1 MSQEQISVKQAWLFS
16 IIYSIIVILI
26 CCIFYKNF
34 FSQDDAAFEMLGF
47 FRQIG
52 RIWIQG
58 ELPLIVDSMYLGGNE
73 VIDLTRGIFLPQN
86 ILISIITTQFN
97 FIQLAGNILAFIN
110 LLLVSLSALSIAK
123 SLKFGKAYSYAF
135 ASIVAIQPVFL
146 YFYLGEWWNA
156 GNGQAWAMV
165 SIATFL
171 LLIKDYSR
179 KNILLNFISVIFLLS
194 AGWPHGLIGYVFF
207 VVVTLIYE
215 FNKIKNLKNFFCVC
229 APTILAFIFSSLIY
243 SEIIY
248 SNDLINR
255 VHGYYSRNR
264 NYTPSLSM
272 LLLGFIPSWYESLN
286 FSGLKFV
293 TLSLGFSTCFLPV
306 IFFYRNIKVLWKKD
320 SNLKWFIT
328 LIIVFFMMT
337 QMPSQFGPLRWPF
350 RFIPFLSLF
359 ICMFVFYVLKHAP
372 TLNPHG
378 IAVNKKVSIIIYT
391 VVVSFLIFII
401 DYIGL
406 DLLWPIAASLL
417 MLYIIDKNVFNL
429 TKSIIIKFNKNFFI
443 LIVFC
448 GCLSFLN
455 IICIHPFYF
464 ILQIFSLWLILL
476 SPYIVE
482 QKNSILFISVNIFIL
497 LIMLMGM
504 PLLGGTSGY
513 DTNISYKSNHIQR
526 SQNVNLQGFV
536 LSLTKNFLVPEV
548 KRLSELSSSQF
559 GLYDIKS
566 INGYT
571 PVGNKKMEGIFPAY
585 QRVHGSFG
593 VSPTLKN
600 ILTKSDSLKECQA
613 IIMRIS
619 TIIVKSSDYE
629 KFKEQFKQC
638 GYTQVDV
645 ADKRKNLYVSLPL
658 TKTKGWENNIPYA
671 FPAIDGLEVVEHK
684 NNSDLVNIPAHNEK
698 ITLIFPRLWWKGYS
712 AEINGLPLS
721 VTPDGSGMLVSVE
734 VPPSAHGV
742 LRLSYFPVT
751 WRYLWFLPLL
761 TLAGLMVLLFC
772 CKGNKNK

>member
-1 MSQEQISVKQAWLFS
+1 MSQEQISAKQAWLFS
-16 IIYSIIVILI
+16 ILYSIIVIFI
-26 CCIFYKNF
+26 CCVFNKNF
-34 FSQDDAAFEMLGF
+34 FFQDDAVFEMLGF

-52 RIWIQG
+52 LKWIQG
-58 ELPLIVDSMYLGGNE
+58 ELPLIVDSMYFGGNE
-73 VIDLTRGIFLPQN
+73 VIDLSRGIFLPQN
-86 ILISIITTQFN
+86 ILTTIIVGKFN
-97 FIQLAGNILAFIN
+97 YILLAGIILAFIN
-110 LLLVSLSALSIAK
+110 LTLVSISSLSIANT
-123 SLKFGKAYSYAF
+123 LKFGKPYSYAF
-135 ASIVAIQPVFL
+135 ASLTVIQPVFL

-171 LLIKDYSR
+171 LLINNYSK
-179 KNILLNFISVIFLLS
+179 KNIVLNFLSVVFLLS
-194 AGWPHGLIGYVFF
+194 AGWPHGLIGYLLF
-207 VVVTLIYE
+207 VVITMVYD
-215 FNKIKNLKNFFCVC
+215 FKKIQNSKKLFYLC
-229 APTILAFIFSSLIY
+229 APTILAFIFTSVVY

-255 VHGYYSRNR
+255 IHGFYTRNR
-264 NYTPSLSM
+264 NYTPSWSTILF
-272 LLLGFIPSWYESLN
+272 GFLPASYDSLN

-293 TLSLGFSTCFLPV
+293 KLSLGFSTCFLPV
-306 IFFYRNIKVLWKKD
+306 IFFYRDIKSLWQKD
-320 SNLKWFIT
+320 INLKWFLT
-328 LIIVFFMMT
+328 LIIVFFILT

-350 RFIPFLSLF
+350 RFLPFLSLF
-359 ICMFVFYVLKHAP
+359 TCMFVFYILKNAPVKSTNGIYIGKKITIFINIVLC
-372 TLNPHG
+372 
-378 IAVNKKVSIIIYT
+378 I
-391 VVVSFLIFII
+391 FLIFII

-406 DLLWPIAASLL
+406 DLLWPIFASLL
-417 MLYIIDKNVFNL
+417 MLYLVDKNLFNI
-429 TKSIIIKFNKNFFI
+429 TKSFFLNFNKNFYL
-443 LIVFC
+443 LIIFC
-448 GCLSFLN
+448 GCLNFFNS
-455 IICIHPFYF
+455 IGIHPFFY
-464 ILQIFSLWLILL
+464 ILQFFSLWLILL
-476 SPYIVE
+476 SPYIIE
-482 QKNSILFISVNIFIL
+482 QKNSILFISINVIIL
-497 LIMLMGM
+497 LIMLMGL
-504 PLLGGTSGY
+504 PTLAENLGYGT
-513 DTNISYKSNHIQR
+513 NLSNRIQR
-526 SQNVNLQGFV
+526 PQNINLQGFV
-536 LSLTKNFLVPEV
+536 LSFPKNVKVPEV
-548 KRLSELSSSQF
+548 KQLSDASSSQF
-559 GLYDIKS
+559 GLFDIKS

-571 PVGNKKMEGIFPAY
+571 PVGNKRMEAVLPANHTA
-585 QRVHGSFG
+585 HGFFN
-593 VSPTLKN
+593 VSLSLKN
-600 ILTKSDSLKECQA
+600 ILTKADKLDDCQA

-658 TKTKGWENNIPYA
+658 TKTKGWEDNIPYA

-761 TLAGLMVLLFC
+761 ALAGLMVLLFC
-772 CKGNKNK
+772 CKGNKHK

>member
-1 MSQEQISVKQAWLFS
+1 MNQEQISVKQAWLFS
-16 IIYSIIVILI
+16 IVYAITVVVICSI
-26 CCIFYKNF
+26 FSKNF
-34 FSQDDAAFEMLGF
+34 FATDDAAFEMLGF

-52 RIWIQG
+52 HIWIQG
-58 ELPLIVDSMYLGGNE
+58 ELPLIVDSMYFGGNE

-86 ILISIITTQFN
+86 IFVTTIVAQFN
-97 FIQLAGNILAFIN
+97 YILLAGYILAFIN
-110 LLLVSLSALSIAK
+110 LTLVSVSSLSIANT
-123 SLKFGKAYSYAF
+123 LKFGKPYSYAF
-135 ASIVAIQPVFL
+135 ASLTVIQPVFL

-171 LLIKDYSR
+171 LLINNYSK
-179 KNILLNFISVIFLLS
+179 KNIVLNFLSVVFLLS
-194 AGWPHGLIGYVFF
+194 AGWPHGLIGYVVFLSI
-207 VVVTLIYE
+207 TIIYY
-215 FNKIKNLKNFFCVC
+215 FKQTKNLKKIFYLC
-229 APTILAFIFSSLIY
+229 APTILAFIFTSLIY
-243 SEIIY
+243 SEITY

-255 VHGYYSRNR
+255 IHGFYTRNR
-264 NYTPSLSM
+264 NYTPSWSTI
-272 LLLGFIPSWYESLN
+272 LLGFIPAFYDSLN

-293 TLSLGFSTCFLPV
+293 SLSLGYSTCFLPV
-306 IFFYRNIKVLWKKD
+306 IIFYRNIKALWQKD
-320 SNLKWFIT
+320 TNLRWFLI
-328 LIIVFFMMT
+328 LIIVFFILT

-350 RFIPFLSLF
+350 RFLPFLSLF
-359 ICMFVFYVLKHAP
+359 ICIFVFYVLKNAP
-372 TLNPHG
+372 VKRANG
-378 IAVNKKVSIIIYT
+378 IYIGRKITIFIYIIL
-391 VVVSFLIFII
+391 SFFLIFII

-406 DLLWPIAASLL
+406 DLLWPIFASLL
-417 MLYIIDKNVFNL
+417 ILYLVDRNLFNL
-429 TKSIIIKFNKNFFI
+429 SNSVFLNFNKNFYL
-443 LIVFC
+443 LIIFC
-448 GCLSFLN
+448 GCLNLFNS
-455 IICIHPFYF
+455 IGIHPFFF
-464 ILQIFSLWLILL
+464 ILQFFSLWLILL

-482 QKNSILFISVNIFIL
+482 QKKSILFISVNVFTL
-497 LIMLMGM
+497 LIMLMGL
-504 PLLGGTSGY
+504 PTLAGNYGY
-513 DTNISYKSNHIQR
+513 DTNLSNRIQR
-526 SQNVNLQGFV
+526 PQNVNLQGFV
-536 LSLTKNFLVPEV
+536 LSLPKNVLVPEV
-548 KRLSELSSSQF
+548 KQLSEASSSQF
-559 GLYDIKS
+559 GLFDIKS

-571 PVGNKKMEGIFPAY
+571 PVGNKRMEAVLPANHTA
-585 QRVHGSFG
+585 HGFFN
-593 VSPTLKN
+593 VSLSLKN
-600 ILTKSDSLKECQA
+600 ILTKADKLDDCQA

-638 GYTQVDV
+638 GYTQVNV

-761 TLAGLMVLLFC
+761 ALAGLMVLLFC